1 MTTGFEQQ
9 QSQQIG
15 FIRSAPCPQ
24 QVGRRWT
31 PDEARPQNTAKPAP
45 KPKD

>member
-9 QSQQIG
+9 QSHQSG

-24 QVGRRWT
+24 QIGRRWT
-31 PDEARPQNTAKPAP
+31 QPQARPRPADKP
-45 KPKD
+45 KPKPEA

>member
-15 FIRSAPCPQ
+15 FIRSAPRPQ
-24 QVGRRWT
+24 QVGQRWT
-31 PDEARPQNTAKPAP
+31 QPETPLQTAAKPAP
-45 KPKD
+45 KPKA

>member
-9 QSQQIG
+9 QTQQIG

-31 PDEARPQNTAKPAP
+31 PAEASPPPAKP
-45 KPKD
+45 KPKSKA